1 MDEVNFGREDR
12 TTEPN
17 NEACFI
23 AAFRSAVFLFR
34 RMITV
39 LLSQPLARLS
49 VYSCHLALSD
59 TGNNGESKLIAASFN
74 DGVSKFMLK
83 VFSKTSLVSQN
94 AILGLP
100 SAVTSFNI
108 R

>member
-1 MDEVNFGREDR
+1 
-12 TTEPN
+12 
-17 NEACFI
+17 
-23 AAFRSAVFLFR
+23 
-34 RMITV
+34 
-39 LLSQPLARLS
+39 
-49 VYSCHLALSD
+49 
-59 TGNNGESKLIAASFN
+59 
-74 DGVSKFMLK
+74 MLK